1 MNEFSQTND
10 NVIMNFSLKYC
21 QTEAELLQS
30 MGFQKVLKNYIR
42 SLEKNERVLYM
53 HFKDIC
59 GNEILDTF
67 LRLFKLLIVLT
78 LDEIKDNNEVYRK
91 IFDNRTELLE
101 FIEGL
106 YNYWRDMERYAV
118 IQAKEKTYGIQKV
131 NFIEGTNNFNNLVLK
146 TYRKIS
152 TNITSE
158 SPNVYRQLAAGVNAG
173 LIVNDIE
180 WELPAGYECLENIP
194 FIESIILRPP
204 FICYPKR
211 NKRTGTYPEVL
222 YNPLADIV
230 TNPAHWFCYPAK
242 VGESLAY
249 VYFHRDYMCH
259 GIALCNLFE
268 LAKGDEYRGKKPD
281 LIYVFGARTDG
292 DTESKFYHDLDNDIY
307 VGIAYH
313 TDEIDYFGYMKKMLL
328 TLHNVKMIDHGG
340 LPTHGSMV
348 NIIMKDG
355 KEANILIIGDSGA
368 GKSESIEAFRT
379 LSKKY
384 LKEIKIIFDDMGTL
398 KIKDNQVIG
407 YGTEVGAFVRLDD
420 LEVGYAY
427 NEMDR
432 AIFMNPDKINSRV
445 VIPASTYHDI
455 MAGHKVDIMLYANNF
470 EEPEGEGMKLF
481 DDYHDAMDVFR
492 RGERK
497 AKGTTSE
504 KGIVSSYFANPFGP
518 VQRQEQTEVL
528 LEKYFSKLSE
538 NNIPIGMIY
547 TQLAIEGKEQ
557 VGPKL
562 AAERLFEWITN
573 NK

>member
-1 MNEFSQTND
+1 MNEFSQSND
-10 NVIMNFSLKYC
+10 NVIMNFSVKYC
-21 QTEAELLQS
+21 ETESELLQS
-30 MGFQKVLKNYIR
+30 NGFRKVLKNYIR
-42 SLEKNERVLYM
+42 SLEKNERVLFL
-53 HFKDIC
+53 HFHDIC
-59 GNEILDTF
+59 QENMMETF
-67 LRLFKLLIVLT
+67 LKLFKLLVVLN
-78 LDEIKDNNEVYRK
+78 LEEIKDTNEEFQQFFENK
-91 IFDNRTELLE
+91 EELME
-101 FIEGL
+101 FIEGF
-106 YNYWRDMERYAV
+106 YNYWRHLERYAL
-118 IQAKEKTYGIQKV
+118 IFSKEKTHGIQNV
-131 NFIEGTNNFNNLVLK
+131 NFTEGTNNFNNLVLK

-152 TNITSE
+152 ANITGE
-158 SPNVYRQLAAGVNAG
+158 YPNIYRQLAAGVNAG
-173 LIVNDIE
+173 LIVNE
-180 WELPAGYECLENIP
+180 MTWELPLGYECLDGIP
-194 FIESIILRPP
+194 FIESIVLRPP

-230 TNPAHWFCYPAK
+230 TNPGHWLCYPAK

-259 GIALCNLFE
+259 GLALCNLFE
-268 LAKGDEYRGKKPD
+268 LAKVDEYKGKKPD
-281 LIYVFGARTDG
+281 LVYVFGARSDS
-292 DTESKFYHDLDNDIY
+292 DLESRFYHDLKNDIY

-328 TLHNVKMIDHGG
+328 TIHNVKMIDHGA

-398 KIKDNQVIG
+398 KIVDNQVIG

-420 LEVGYAY
+420 LEIGYAY

-432 AIFMNPDKINSRV
+432 AIFMNPDKTNSRV

-455 MAGHKVDIMLYANNF
+455 MSGHKVDMILYANNF
-470 EEPEGEGMKLF
+470 ENPDGEEIKLF
-481 DDYHDAMDVFR
+481 DNYKDAIQVFR
-492 RGERK
+492 KGERK

-504 KGIVSSYFANPFGP
+504 SGIVSSYFANPFGP
-518 VQRQEQTEVL
+518 VQRQEQTEKL
-528 LEKYFSKLSE
+528 LELYFSKLSE
-538 NNIPIGMIY
+538 NKIPMGMIY
-547 TQLAIEGKEQ
+547 TQLGVEGKEQ

-562 AAERLFEWITN
+562 AAEKLFEWINN

>member
-1 MNEFSQTND
+1 MKEFSQTNG
-10 NVIMNFSLKYC
+10 NVLMNFTVKYC
-21 QTEAELLQS
+21 QTEGELLAS
-30 MGFQKVLKNYIR
+30 YGFEKVIKNYVR
-42 SLEKNERVLYM
+42 SLEKNERVLFLK
-53 HFKDIC
+53 FKEIC
-59 GNEILDTF
+59 GDKIVETF
-67 LRLFKLLIVLT
+67 IKVFKLLIVFPLE
-78 LDEIKDNNEVYRK
+78 EIKETNEEFKAIYE
-91 IFDNRTELLE
+91 NREALLE

-106 YNYWRDMERYAV
+106 YNYWRHLERYAI
-118 IQAKEKTYGIQKV
+118 IQTKEKSNGIQNV
-131 NFIEGTNNFNNLVLK
+131 NFVDGTNNFNNLVLK

-152 TNITSE
+152 ANVNKE
-158 SPNVYRQLAAGVNAG
+158 LQNVYRQLAAGVNAG
-173 LIVNDIE
+173 LIVNEME
-180 WELPAGYECLENIP
+180 WELPSGYECLENIP

-211 NKRTGTYPEVL
+211 NKRTGTYPEIL
-222 YNPLADIV
+222 YNPLADVV

-268 LAKGDEYRGKKPD
+268 LAKVDEYRGKKPD

-292 DTESKFYHDLDNDIY
+292 DLESKFYHDTENDIY

-328 TLHNVKMIDHGG
+328 TIHNVKMINQGG

-355 KEANILIIGDSGA
+355 KEANVLIIGDSGA

-398 KIKDNQVIG
+398 KMRGNDVVG
-407 YGTEVGAFVRLDD
+407 YGTEIGAFVRLDD

-445 VIPASTYHDI
+445 VVPASTYNDI
-455 MAGHKVDIMLYANNF
+455 MEGYKVDIMLYANNF
-470 EEPEGEGMKLF
+470 EVPEDAEMKLF
-481 DDYHDAMDVFR
+481 DNYKDAIEVFR
-492 RGERK
+492 KGQRK

-504 KGIVSSYFANPFGP
+504 NGIVSSYFANPFGP
-518 VQRQEQTEVL
+518 VQRQEQTEKL
-528 LEKYFSKLSE
+528 LEKYFSKLAE
-538 NNIPIGMIY
+538 NNVPIGMIY
-547 TQLAIEGKEQ
+547 TQLAVEGKEHE
-557 VGPKL
+557 GPKL
-562 AAERLFEWITN
+562 AAEKLFDWIKN